1 MLVQRAIDEP
11 GENFL
16 RETIDNVPFQF
27 DEEQDGVAWI
37 DGLDGEVGCGSRGNT
52 VAGRADVV
60 SPRLPQEVC
69 SSLISCQRLWRMK
82 PTTALT

>member
-37 DGLDGEVGCGSRGNT
+37 DGLDGEVGCGS
-52 VAGRADVV
+52 
-60 SPRLPQEVC
+60 
-69 SSLISCQRLWRMK
+69 
-82 PTTALT
+82 